1 MGWLCRDCLSE
12 GNHRSAPA
20 RCPNCGSPRRLVH
33 PELDQLSIA
42 HIDCDAFYA
51 SVEKRDDPAL
61 RDQPVVIG
69 GGRRGVVAAACY
81 VARTYGIHSAMPM
94 FKARAA
100 CPHVVVIKPNMAKYA
115 RIGRQ
120 IRAMMQEITPLVEPL
135 SIDEAFLDLSG
146 TDRLHGGSPARTL
159 ARLIRRIEQE
169 TGLGASVGLSY
180 NKFLA
185 KVASDLDKPRGFAV
199 IGRGEALDFLA
210 DRPVGLI
217 WGVGK
222 SLRAKLARDG
232 VQTIAQLRVFSE
244 EDLIR
249 RYGIMGTRLYRFARG
264 EDSRTVNPSSP
275 TKSVSTETT
284 LDTDLADVDA
294 LSKVLWRLSEK
305 LARRLKSSE
314 LSGQTVTL
322 KLKTANFRLRTRAM
336 RLDQPTQ
343 LADRLFDA
351 GHALLERE
359 CDGERFRLVGIGAS
373 DLHHADEADQPDL
386 LDPARARR
394 VQVERA
400 IDAVRAK
407 LGEDAIVKGRSLPGP
422 SAPSQARDRGG
433 RSPTG

>member
-1 MGWLCRDCLSE
+1 M
-12 GNHRSAPA
+12 
-20 RCPNCGSPRRLVH
+20 
-33 PELDQLSIA
+33 
-42 HIDCDAFYA
+42 
-51 SVEKRDDPAL
+51 
-61 RDQPVVIG
+61 
-69 GGRRGVVAAACY
+69 
-81 VARTYGIHSAMPM
+81 
-94 FKARAA
+94 
-100 CPHVVVIKPNMAKYA
+100 
-115 RIGRQ
+115 
-120 IRAMMQEITPLVEPL
+120 
-135 SIDEAFLDLSG
+135 
-146 TDRLHGGSPARTL
+146 
-159 ARLIRRIEQE
+159 
-169 TGLGASVGLSY
+169 
-180 NKFLA
+180 
-185 KVASDLDKPRGFAV
+185 
-199 IGRGEALDFLA
+199 
-210 DRPVGLI
+210 
-217 WGVGK
+217 
-222 SLRAKLARDG
+222 
-232 VQTIAQLRVFSE
+232 
-244 EDLIR
+244 
-249 RYGIMGTRLYRFARG
+249 
-264 EDSRTVNPSSP
+264 
-275 TKSVSTETT
+275 
-284 LDTDLADVDA
+284 DA